1 MNVFGEVW
9 ITHRSLDPLGTSFK
23 GQTSRFNTLG
33 YVQGVKVELDEHR
46 RTTIMFKQATTY
58 NVQMTNI
65 LLKLFNLEIKNKDI
79 IMEKDRFVQN
89 L

>member
-1 MNVFGEVW
+1 MNVIGEVW
-9 ITHRSLDPLGTSFK
+9 IAHRSLDPLGISSK
-23 GQTSRFNTLG
+23 GQTSRLNTLR
-33 YVQGVKVELDEHR
+33 YVQGVEVELDEHR
-46 RTTIMFKQATTY
+46 RTTTY
-58 NVQMTNI
+58 SVQMTNI